1 MSGTAEHMT
10 DERWKTRT
18 VVRVYRAT
26 GGRVFGT
33 HHGRPVLLLT
43 TIGHDTGAPWTMPV
57 VFIREADRFLVEGD
71 GQGDSCWHENLLRE
85 PSARVE
91 IGTSRSLSPFPRTIR
106 NGWPGRTDPRGR
118 PTSSVALRPEP

>member
-1 MSGTAEHMT
+1 MSQAWTGGTVNVTAEQMSG
-10 DERWKTRT
+10 ERWSTRAI
-18 VVRVYRAT
+18 VGVYRAT

-33 HHGRPVLLLT
+33 RHGRPVLLLT
-43 TIGHDTGAPWTMPV
+43 TIGHETGAPWTMPV

-91 IGTSRSLSPFPRTIR
+91 IGSESWEVRAV
-106 NGWPGRTDPRGR
+106 
-118 PTSSVALRPEP
+118 PTSSSVFVLEPVS